1 MKNLFSCKKVILI
14 AVILLGLGSLL
25 LLFKQPSHDREWE
38 LGQEQLP
45 RFNIYGDVLR
55 VENYRNFR
63 WTGEFTAEPRY
74 ETRQFDLTKLVDLDV
89 FISHFD
95 PFEGLAHIFLSF
107 GFAGGDR
114 LVVSLESRRE
124 VGETFSPFLGL
135 FRHYEIIYVVGSEA
149 DLVGARTAW
158 RGERVYRY
166 PTVAT
171 PEQAR
176 ALLLKLGED
185 VSSVYAEPRFYNT
198 LTNNCTNAVTR
209 RVEEMSAVKFPF
221 TWKTLMPGYFDEV
234 LYEMGLIRTTGSF
247 SETKQARLINQSP
260 DPTQPYF
267 SQKLRGAILPQEDVV
282 PAKPAPEAT
291 TDWKS
296 YTNEGIGLVLRYDPT
311 LTVSE
316 DESKQV
322 RFYKW
327 GPTQKGQTEMYDGIV
342 VSFRQV
348 AFDGTFD
355 QYIEKGMTEFQDAGL
370 GTITRP
376 LTPYE
381 LDGRAGQTY
390 SISSL
395 GDFKLI
401 FIPTGDQEL
410 LEVSILTPD
419 PTGAGF
425 EQLADRLLS
434 TVKIVP

>member
-1 MKNLFSCKKVILI
+1 MRNFFSRKKIVSIVVILC
-14 AVILLGLGSLL
+14 VLGSFFLL
-25 LLFKQPSHDREWE
+25 LKRPSHDREWE

-63 WTGEFTAEPRY
+63 WTGELTAEPRY

-124 VGETFSPFLGL
+124 TGETFSPFLGL
-135 FRHYEIIYVVGSEA
+135 FRHYEIIYVVGSEE
-149 DLVGARTAW
+149 DIVGARTAW

-171 PEQAR
+171 PVQAR

-185 VSSVYAEPRFYNT
+185 VNGVFAEPRFYNT
-198 LTNNCTNAVTR
+198 LFNNCTNAVTR
-209 RVEEMSAVKFPF
+209 RVEEMSTVTFPF
-221 TWKTLMPGYFDEV
+221 TWKTLLPGYFDEV

-247 SETKQARLINQSP
+247 AETKEARFIQNTP
-260 DPTQPYF
+260 NPAEPYF
-267 SQKLRGAILPQEDVV
+267 SQKLRGAVLPQENAASVTPSQV
-282 PAKPAPEAT
+282 SA
-291 TDWKS
+291 DWKS
-296 YTNEGIGLVLRYDPT
+296 YRNEEIGFSLQYDPT
-311 LTVSE
+311 LIMSE

-327 GPTQKGQTEMYDGIV
+327 GPTQSGQTEMYDGIILGFRKV
-342 VSFRQV
+342 V
-348 AFDGTFD
+348 FDGTFD

-381 LDGRAGQTY
+381 LDGRLGQTY

-395 GDFKLI
+395 GDYQLI
-401 FIPTGDQEL
+401 LIPTGDQEL
-410 LEVSILTPD
+410 LEVSILVPD
-419 PTGAGF
+419 PTNAGF
-425 EQLADRLLS
+425 QSMADAILS
-434 TVKIVP
+434 TVRITR